1 MAVAFGIRRAATAE
15 IEQAFDWYES
25 QRLGLGLEYLTAIEA
40 TLARIRREPLVF
52 PVVYRDVRRALV
64 RRFPY
69 ALFFVATANRIT
81 ILACT
86 HLRRDPRRW
95 QSRR

>member
-52 PVVYRDVRRALV
+52 PVAASFLNCGVNVRRIRLG
-64 RRFPY
+64 F
-69 ALFFVATANRIT
+69 
-81 ILACT
+81 LAM
-86 HLRRDPRRW
+86 
-95 QSRR
+95 